1 MPKIIEPE
9 WVSIPAGTFLMG
21 SEEGQENELPVHCVW
36 VDNFAITKYPVTNL
50 EYVRFVEATGHRQP
64 GGWKE
69 SRFHPPESAGCG
81 CQLVR
86 RCCLLI
92 IV

>member
-1 MPKIIEPE
+1 MPKVIEPE

-21 SEEGQENELPVHCVW
+21 SEEGRENELPVHCVW
-36 VDNFAITKYPVTNL
+36 VDNFAITKYSVTNL

-69 SRFHPPESAGCG
+69 SRFTHPNQQVVA
-81 CQLVR
+81 VNWFDA
-86 RCCLLI
+86 
-92 IV
+92 VAY

>member
-36 VDNFAITKYPVTNL
+36 VDNFAITKYPVTNR

-69 SRFHPPESAGCG
+69 SRFTHPNQQVVA
-81 CQLVR
+81 VNWFDA
-86 RCCLLI
+86 
-92 IV
+92 VAY